1 MREITTKVYTFDEL
15 SDDAKEKAREW
26 FRQDVFTDS
35 NDWEFVYEDAKEIA
49 SMFGL
54 DIQKIYFTGFASQG
68 DGACFEGEYSFRPG
82 GLKAVKDHA
91 PQDTE
96 LHNIIEAL
104 QDIQRRNFYQLAA
117 TTTHSGHYYH
127 SGYMTV
133 DIERKDG
140 KDWSDGARDEIKD
153 QLRNFADWIYYQLE
167 AEYDYQMSDEAVDE
181 NIRINEYEFTEK
193 GERAHDLRYDRRR

>member
-68 DGACFEGEYSFRPG
+68 DGARFEGDYSFKPG
-82 GLKAVKDHA
+82 GLRAVKAFA
-91 PQDTE
+91 PRCTE
-96 LHNIIEAL
+96 LHRVVKAL
-104 QDIQRRNFYQLAA
+104 QDIQRRNFYQITA
-117 TTTHSGHYYH
+117 TTAHSGRYCH

-193 GERAHDLRYDRRR
+193 GERA

>member
-91 PQDTE
+91 PQDIE
-96 LHNIIEAL
+96 LHSIVEAL
-104 QDIQRRNFYQLAA
+104 QDIQRRNFYQLTA

-193 GERAHDLRYDRRR
+193 GERAHDLR